1 MSAIIRPVV
10 LLAIIALGYA
20 FKRLR
25 LFGPRD
31 YRVVQTAEFDI
42 VLPGAITYS
51 FAANPHSVALL
62 WVSGFALVASLVPPL
77 LIFVSTRR
85 HSRAD
90 RAFVMLNGSGF
101 NIGCFTFPMVQA
113 LVGGAGLVP
122 AAMFDVGNCVMV
134 AAGTNVLTQSLL
146 HIEPGRSLADQEE
159 EARGTTVA
167 ADSSGSPD
175 SSGSEVSLASPATGG
190 DAASVLSG
198 ASVASVPLSS
208 DRDARRLRRRDS
220 LRRVI
225 RGFITSPSFDVYM
238 LMIVLMIAGMRL
250 PEWVAEVCEPFSDA
264 NAFCAM
270 LMVGMLTELPASRHD
285 VRDVLEVLAWRLPCG
300 ILLAAAAWTLLPF
313 GAVVRE
319 AVVLCCLAPTAI
331 FSTMFT
337 DRVLGNARLAGFTLS
352 LTAVVGAMAMVVA
365 HLMLT
370 T

>member
-20 FKRLR
+20 FKRLG
-25 LFGPRD
+25 LFRPRD
-31 YRVVQTAEFDI
+31 YRVIQTAEFDI

-51 FAANPHSVALL
+51 FAANPHSIGLL
-62 WVSGFALVASLVPPL
+62 WVSAFALVASLVPPL
-77 LIFVSTRR
+77 LVFVSTRR

-146 HIEPGRSLADQEE
+146 HIEPGRTLAAQEGSSPVPIPT
-159 EARGTTVA
+159 ASQTSPVA
-167 ADSSGSPD
+167 AAP
-175 SSGSEVSLASPATGG
+175 
-190 DAASVLSG
+190 
-198 ASVASVPLSS
+198 VASVPESS

-220 LRRVI
+220 FRRVI
-225 RGFITSPSFDVYM
+225 RGFVTSPSFDAYM
-238 LMIVLMIAGMRL
+238 LMIALMIAGLRL
-250 PEWVAEVCEPFSDA
+250 PEWVAEVCKPFSDA

-270 LMVGMLTELPASRHD
+270 LMVGMLTELPATRHD

-300 ILLAAAAWTLLPF
+300 VLLAVAAWTLLPF
-313 GAVVRE
+313 DATVRQ

-337 DRVLGNARLAGFTLS
+337 DQVLGNARLAGFTLS
-352 LTAVVGAMAMVVA
+352 LTAVVGAVAMVAA

-370 T
+370 A